1 MIVMSN
7 LSDILNGRS
16 VQQARDKRM
25 VAPRTQMIHYT
36 QLVESEKNFYETDG
50 ILELADSILAS
61 GQIFQNLVVRK
72 IDVGKYEVI
81 AGHRRR
87 LAAIANVKRGYKEFE
102 FLPCIVQDMDDVVS
116 EVNLILTNS
125 TQRIRTDYEKMQEI
139 QRLKELLPLMENE
152 PVKGRALREMIANV
166 LGVSKTKVAQ
176 LENINNNLVPE
187 AMEKFKKG
195 KINVSVANE
204 MAAVPEEK
212 QRELIKKNNLSLNDV
227 KQIKKETKSKVVSES
242 DTGKQ
247 QEKCVSESDTRK
259 DDVQQPILPPSNHIL
274 LDSYSGDKFKRIQS
288 GMQRCL
294 IIAKSSKYDHWQQG
308 DIVEIE
314 WCETQEVVKVMITY
328 IEKYNRCIA
337 DWAMAVHFKVVD
349 LVGELITKNVHIVE
363 QI

>member
-1 MIVMSN
+1 MWVIVMSN

-25 VAPRTQMIHYT
+25 IAPRTQMIHYT

-72 IDVGKYEVI
+72 IDIGKYEVI

-87 LAAIANVKRGYKEFE
+87 LAAIVNVKRGYKEFE

-152 PVKGRALREMIANV
+152 PVKGRALREMIANA

-176 LENINNNLVPE
+176 LENINNNLVSE
-187 AMEKFKKG
+187 AMEKFKEG

-212 QRELIKKNNLSLNDV
+212 QKELIKKNDLSLNDV
-227 KQIKKETKSKVVSES
+227 KQIKKETKSKVVSESDTRKQQKKCVSES

-274 LDSYSGDKFKRIQS
+274 LDGYSGDKFKRIQS

-308 DIVEIE
+308 DIIEIE
-314 WCETQEVVKVMITY
+314 WCETSEVVKAMVTY
-328 IEKYNRCIA
+328 IEKYNLCIA

-349 LVGELITKNVHIVE
+349 
-363 QI
+363 